1 MSHARPVPADQVV
14 SLPHDHLAP
23 VALRVRRGPDK
34 QVDEVLPA
42 LIDERGHGP
51 VAYVVEAATD
61 QWKPLRAQIY
71 NRRRKVEFAFKPRL
85 DRVLIG

>member
-1 MSHARPVPADQVV
+1 MLS
-14 SLPHDHLAP
+14 
-23 VALRVRRGPDK
+23 
-34 QVDEVLPA
+34 A

-71 NRRRKVEFAFKPRL
+71 NRRRKVEFAFKPKNPREVIL
-85 DRVLIG
+85 HRK